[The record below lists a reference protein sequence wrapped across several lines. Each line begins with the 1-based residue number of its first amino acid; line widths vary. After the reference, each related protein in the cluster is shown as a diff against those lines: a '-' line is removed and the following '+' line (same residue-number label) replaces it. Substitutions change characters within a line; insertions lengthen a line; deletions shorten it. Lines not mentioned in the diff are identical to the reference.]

1 MRGQIKNRLIVALL
15 LVAAVPLVGIGLYSM
30 YSNSQALRELALSAA
45 RERAELR
52 AREVEELLRDM
63 RADLFFLAR
72 SPMLYSLLDELDND
86 PELAAFW
93 RAKLGQQFLAF
104 TRNKSAYTS
113 LRYLDE
119 TGVEVVRAE
128 HDGLR
133 SWLVPD
139 GRLEPRGTSEYFRR
153 AVVLSAGEVIVATAD
168 RGDGEAREPV
178 LRYALRVF
186 DRREQRRGVLVAD
199 VFARRVVEAVRE
211 GEQVHYALLD
221 EAGQPLSPQAMPEL
235 DAAVPLE
242 EVRAR
247 LLTGAAAVLV
257 ELQESTVSWASV
269 WPDETGRGPMWLL
282 MATAPKSQVF
292 ASLYRFRLVFA
303 GLVLLVVLAALVLS
317 LLLARRIAEPL
328 AELRDGARRMG
339 SGDLT
344 HRIAVRD
351 ADEIGQVAAE
361 FNRMGEALGESYRR
375 LQQREQVKSEQLHK
389 VTQQL
394 VESEKL
400 AAVGQLAAG
409 VAHEINN
416 PMGIASL
423 YVQQLLESGQLSAT
437 QEEKLRVVE
446 RHAERVGRITQGL
459 LDFARARQYRREPFD
474 VAEVVRAAIEGQ
486 KPRLE
491 AAQVEVFL
499 DVGEGT
505 LAIVGDGQQMQQ
517 VFENLLLNAVQAIGA
532 KGSVWVEV
540 GRDGEEIAVR
550 VADSGPGIA
559 REHIDHIFEPFFTT
573 KDVGEGT
580 GLGLAISYGTVKAH
594 GGRMHAENGPEGGAV
609 FVVVLSAEEQ
619 MEEMA

>member
-1 MRGQIKNRLIVALL
+1 MRGQIKNRLIAALL
-15 LVAAVPLVGIGLYSM
+15 VVAAVPLMGIGFYGM
-30 YSNSQALRELALSAA
+30 YSNNQALRELALAAA
-45 RERAELR
+45 RERAELK

-63 RADLFFLAR
+63 RGDLFFLAR

-86 PELAAFW
+86 PLQAAFW
-93 RAKLGQQFLAF
+93 RGKLGQQFLAF
-104 TRNKSAYTS
+104 TRNKPAYTS

-119 TGVEVVRAE
+119 DGAEIVRAE

-139 GRLEPRGTSEYFRR
+139 GRLEPRGSSEYFRR
-153 AVVLSAGEVIVATAD
+153 AIVLSAGEVFVTTAD
-168 RGDGEAREPV
+168 RGDGETREPV

-199 VFARRVVEAVRE
+199 VFVHRVIEAVRE
-211 GEQVHYALLD
+211 GEEVRYALLD
-221 EAGQPLSPQAMPEL
+221 EEGVPLSPQGMTEL
-235 DAAVPLE
+235 AAPLE
-242 EVRAR
+242 PVRAR
-247 LLTGAAAVLV
+247 LLAGASAVLV
-257 ELQESTVSWASV
+257 ELAESTVSWAPV
-269 WPDETGRGPMWLL
+269 WPDQAARPPMWLL

-303 GLVLLVVLAALVLS
+303 GLVLLVVLTALVLS

-339 SGDLT
+339 GGDLT

-361 FNRMGEALGESYRR
+361 FNRMGEALNDSYRR

-474 VAEVVRAAIEGQ
+474 IAEIVRAAIEGQ
-486 KPRLE
+486 LPRLE
-491 AAQVEVFL
+491 AARVEVFL
-499 DVGEGT
+499 DVGEGPF
-505 LAIVGDGQQMQQ
+505 AILGDGEQMQQ
-517 VFENLLLNAVQAIGA
+517 VFENLLLNAVQAIGD
-532 KGSVWVEV
+532 KGNVRVELER
-540 GRDGEEIAVR
+540 GIEEIAVR

-594 GGRMHAENGPEGGAV
+594 GGRMQVENGPEGGAV
-609 FVVVLSAEEQ
+609 FVVFLPAEQ
-619 MEEMA
+619 RMEEMV